1 MRAENDKAMKQ
12 EESAPWYRHF
22 WPWMII
28 GILGWGVVSSAIT
41 LTVAVRNPPQMMDGD
56 YAELGKLLVDT
67 HERADRAR
75 QLGLNG
81 TLSFAHDHWRL
92 ELDSSAAG
100 EVDETLLLLVRHPV
114 DPDRDR
120 QVLLRR
126 EARGR
131 YTAAAAPVP
140 ARGRVIVS
148 DPAQS
153 WWISGAFGH
162 GADHGADHGNREFA
176 VALRPERL

>member
-1 MRAENDKAMKQ
+1 MTQD
-12 EESAPWYRHF
+12 ESTPWYRQF

-41 LTVAVRNPPQMMDGD
+41 LTVAVRNPPQMVDGD

-81 TLSFAHDHWRL
+81 TLSFARDRWRL
-92 ELDSSAAG
+92 DLGSSAAAG
-100 EVDETLLLLVRHPV
+100 ELDETLLLLIRHPV
-114 DPDRDR
+114 DSARDR

-126 EARGR
+126 EAEGR

-140 ARGRVIVS
+140 ARGRLIVS

-153 WWISGAFGH
+153 WWISGAFGT
-162 GADHGADHGNREFA
+162 GEGGGNGEFA